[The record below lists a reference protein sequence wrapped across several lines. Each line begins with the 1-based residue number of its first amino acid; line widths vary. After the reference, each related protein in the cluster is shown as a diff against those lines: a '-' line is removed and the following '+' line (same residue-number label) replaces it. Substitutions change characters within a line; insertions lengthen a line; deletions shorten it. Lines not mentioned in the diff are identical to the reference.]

1 MSYHLVTKTVV
12 EYNSAEQAGSKTNI
26 SPPYYQEDLTD
37 EPRQYEGLVF
47 YSMGA
52 SSMGSTGLFK
62 FNPESYVKKM
72 DGYITSVSAEKVVAM
87 YEGIGAAVTIEGYD
101 RGTLR
106 TKIAKAKYTKDVH
119 GERHYHLNSIRSW
132 SCNHL
137 EEDREVILMSCDDA
151 EVVLR

>member
-1 MSYHLVTKTVV
+1 
-12 EYNSAEQAGSKTNI
+12 
-26 SPPYYQEDLTD
+26 
-37 EPRQYEGLVF
+37 
-47 YSMGA
+47 
-52 SSMGSTGLFK
+52 
-62 FNPESYVKKM
+62 
-72 DGYITSVSAEKVVAM
+72 M

-132 SCNHL
+132 SCNQFL

-151 EVVLR
+151 GLR